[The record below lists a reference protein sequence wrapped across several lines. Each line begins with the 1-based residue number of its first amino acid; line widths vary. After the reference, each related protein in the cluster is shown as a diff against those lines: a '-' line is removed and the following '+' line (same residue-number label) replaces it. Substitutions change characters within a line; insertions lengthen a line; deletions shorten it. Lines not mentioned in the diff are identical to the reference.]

1 MLQKSKPQPA
11 GKNKT
16 IRRTMKLNQG
26 RMIAAISLLLMG
38 GGAKAAVFEYVASLS
53 GPNESPANSSPG
65 TGQAEV
71 FFDDVAQTLRV
82 VVSFSGLE
90 SGTTASHIHA
100 PTPQPFSG
108 TAGVATTTP
117 FFPNFPLG
125 VTSGTYDH
133 TLDLTSS
140 SSYNP
145 AFVTAHGGS
154 VAASEAAL
162 IAALNSGESYLN
174 IHTDT
179 HPGGEIRGFLAL
191 VPETTSTAGLMTIA
205 ILALCGFAPRRLRV

>member
-1 MLQKSKPQPA
+1 M
-11 GKNKT
+11 
-16 IRRTMKLNQG
+16 
-26 RMIAAISLLLMG
+26 
-38 GGAKAAVFEYVASLS
+38 FEYVANLS

-65 TGQAEV
+65 IGTAEV
-71 FFDDVAQTLRV
+71 FLDDVAQTLRV

-90 SGTTASHIHA
+90 AGTTASHIHA
-100 PTPQPFSG
+100 PTSQPFSG

-117 FFPNFPLG
+117 TFPNFPLG

-145 AFVTAHGGS
+145 AFVTANGGS

-174 IHTDT
+174 IHTSAHT
-179 HPGGEIRGFLAL
+179 GGEIRGFLAQ
-191 VPETTSTAGLMTIA
+191 VPETTSTAALMTIA
-205 ILALCGFAPRRLRV
+205 VLAICGLARYRHHSSGSEPENSFCAPLRQKAKPPFPQGKERLARQMLRCGRNDY